1 MQRASDALV
10 DALHSFGIRAVHG
23 IPGGETVHVMDSIL
37 QSGMEF
43 ICTRNESPAAFMAMG
58 SSRIHGRP
66 EVCLTTVGPGA
77 SNIYLGAG
85 TALLDRV
92 PLLILTGEF
101 ESRVRAEPHRQGFD
115 QQAAFSVLCKYS
127 RRIEDPKETAS
138 IVLQALQDCM
148 SEPPGPVHL
157 SLPMDVMGLP
167 VDGTLPVTD
176 QPSPSIDADIVPL
189 RDCLLRSQ
197 RPLIISGHGTIRCH
211 ACDEL
216 RHMAEAWNVPVT
228 HSWMGDGVMSWDHP
242 LGLHRIGLPQ
252 NHALPAMRE
261 ADLIICVGL
270 DVEELHPLI
279 WEALS
284 YIPVVHISEREQPVS
299 PRHPSQTYL
308 CTPLRSALERLSQ
321 ESLPKAPWAQG
332 IKESLHQ
339 HLSSPIPEKP
349 GYLHPAQV
357 VRALRQHLG
366 PQDVLVSDVGAHMLW
381 LCDRYPSYEENTFL
395 VSNGMIPMG
404 YGLPAALGVCRTQAG
419 RRVVNV
425 SGDGGFQMSMAE
437 LGTAVQH
444 DLPVVSVVWN
454 DSCLGLIRTR
464 HEMAYN
470 RHCGTDNRAPDFAI
484 LATAYG
490 ANGFSVRDEDG
501 LHQALEEA
509 FRSQRPSV
517 IDVHVDATD
526 NPLLFR
532 PPGPY
537 KS

>member
-1 MQRASDALV
+1 
-10 DALHSFGIRAVHG
+10 
-23 IPGGETVHVMDSIL
+23 
-37 QSGMEF
+37 
-43 ICTRNESPAAFMAMG
+43 
-58 SSRIHGRP
+58 
-66 EVCLTTVGPGA
+66 
-77 SNIYLGAG
+77 
-85 TALLDRV
+85 
-92 PLLILTGEF
+92 
-101 ESRVRAEPHRQGFD
+101 
-115 QQAAFSVLCKYS
+115 
-127 RRIEDPKETAS
+127 
-138 IVLQALQDCM
+138 
-148 SEPPGPVHL
+148 
-157 SLPMDVMGLP
+157 
-167 VDGTLPVTD
+167 
-176 QPSPSIDADIVPL
+176 
-189 RDCLLRSQ
+189 
-197 RPLIISGHGTIRCH
+197 
-211 ACDEL
+211 
-216 RHMAEAWNVPVT
+216 
-228 HSWMGDGVMSWDHP
+228 
-242 LGLHRIGLPQ
+242 
-252 NHALPAMRE
+252 
-261 ADLIICVGL
+261 
-270 DVEELHPLI
+270 
-279 WEALS
+279 
-284 YIPVVHISEREQPVS
+284 
-299 PRHPSQTYL
+299 YL

-349 GYLHPAQV
+349 GYLHPAHV

-404 YGLPAALGVCRTQAG
+404 YGLPAALGVCRTQTS